1 MSNQR
6 KTNLMMR
13 RLLMIT
19 NKVKPV
25 ISVFIILILVL
36 ITAFAGTKSE
46 IDTKGIVTYT
56 EGSVK
61 KRNLQQQ
68 DWQAAVKN
76 TEVIGGDRVRTYLK
90 SRAELELAKVD
101 LIRLA
106 PQTTVDVLKLYEETE
121 EQQRETQI
129 VLQNGGLWA
138 NVSKKSEEL
147 KFNIGTPIAGMAVTG
162 TVLRTEFA
170 ADSSTEL
177 RVYNGV
183 VVLTNAPE
191 RTDLRPTTIKPF
203 EIKGPHEIPGPRE
216 VTLEEWAVIVKSM
229 QRVKVGKDGQ
239 IVDSGEFSKSD
250 NDEQSEWVKWNLER
264 DRQKLR

>member
-1 MSNQR
+1 
-6 KTNLMMR
+6 
-13 RLLMIT
+13 MIS
-19 NKVKPV
+19 KKPWA
-25 ISVFIILILVL
+25 VFLGLTILISFLV
-36 ITAFAGTKSE
+36 IAFAGPKSE
-46 IDTKGIVTYT
+46 VDKKGIVTYA

-68 DWQAAVKN
+68 DWQNALLN

-90 SRAELELAKVD
+90 SRAELELAKLD

-121 EQQRETQI
+121 EQQRETEI

-138 NVSKKSEEL
+138 NVGKKSEDL

-162 TVLRTEFA
+162 TVLRTNFA

-177 RVYNGV
+177 RVYSGT

-191 RTDLRPTTIKPF
+191 RKDLPLKSIKPY
-203 EIKGPHEIPGPRE
+203 EIEGPHEVPGPRE
-216 VTLEEWAVIVKSM
+216 VTLEEWAIIVKSM
-229 QRVKVGKDGQ
+229 QRVKVGKNGQ
-239 IVDSGEFSKSD
+239 IVYSGDFSMKD
-250 NDEQSEWVKWNLER
+250 KEEQSDWVKWNLER
-264 DRQKLR
+264 DRNRQK